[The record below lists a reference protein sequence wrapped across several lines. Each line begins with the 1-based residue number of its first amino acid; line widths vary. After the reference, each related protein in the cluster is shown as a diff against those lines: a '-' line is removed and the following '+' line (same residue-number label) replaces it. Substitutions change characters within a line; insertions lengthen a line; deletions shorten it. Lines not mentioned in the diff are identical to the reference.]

1 MLHSIDIFLDRSPTN
16 CRDGNRWRCL
26 GMMFSCWL
34 ACIPAILR
42 YTVLARPVRPLAAYF
57 DPFIE
62 CVYIQYFAPTWRT
75 TFVVS
80 RLRSQRCTGHVYPRC
95 VALQFAVCLP
105 SEKKTGLNRVVSRFT
120 HGHRTQ
126 FDVVAEGACGLD
138 TPPPVKRDFI
148 AIAARAHPRSIKIF
162 GVIFFYQWKFNFDL
176 SIFTNLSLSKRLIC
190 VLQKY
195 VVG

>member
-1 MLHSIDIFLDRSPTN
+1 MLTRVYTCDLAVHRARATGSTARGLFRSIHRVRIYTILCAHLTHDV
-16 CRDGNRWRCL
+16 RCKPI
-26 GMMFSCWL
+26 
-34 ACIPAILR
+34 A
-42 YTVLARPVRPLAAYF
+42 LAA
-57 DPFIE
+57 
-62 CVYIQYFAPTWRT
+62 VYRAR
-75 TFVVS
+75 VS
-80 RLRSQRCTGHVYPRC
+80 TLRRV
-95 VALQFAVCLP
+95 AVCRLFA
-105 SEKKTGLNRVVSRFT
+105 EWKKKTGLNRAVSRFT

-162 GVIFFYQWKFNFDL
+162 GVIFFYQWKFNFNF